1 MTRAPV
7 SRPVVAIVQKTLAHY
22 RVPFFEHLRRRLD
35 ERDITLRLTYGRPSN
50 ERARRN
56 DTRTLPWA
64 YEVENWTLRA
74 GRHELYWQP
83 CRHLL
88 RDADLVVVEQASKL
102 LLNYVLL
109 AWQAAGGPRLAFW
122 GHGRNLQA
130 HSASRVG
137 EALKAYTSRRVH
149 WWFAY
154 NALSQRIVEG
164 LGFPPDR
171 ITNVQNAIDTRRLRT
186 AYQSTSDEEVQRL
199 RASLG
204 LTGANVGLFVGGMYP
219 EKRLGFLLEACR
231 HVRATVPDFEM
242 LWVGAGPDASRVR
255 DACAATEWMHYVG
268 PKFDT
273 DRVPYFKLASVFLM
287 PGLVGLAILD
297 AFSMETPLVTTDLPY
312 HSPEIDY
319 LIPDENGVLV
329 PEAASPRA
337 YAGAVVALLQD
348 DERRHRLIE
357 AGRTAST
364 RYTVDDMA
372 RRFAE
377 GLQQA
382 LPPHAP
388 AHPSPSAL
396 S

>member
-1 MTRAPV
+1 MTRSPFPG
-7 SRPVVAIVQKTLAHY
+7 PVVAVVQKTLAHY

-35 ERDITLRLTYGRPSN
+35 ERGITLRLIYGRPAD
-50 ERARRN
+50 ERALRD
-56 DTRTLPWA
+56 DTRSLPWA
-64 YEVENWTLRA
+64 HEIENRILHA

-83 CRHLL
+83 CRALL
-88 RDADLVVVEQASKL
+88 RDADLVVVEQASRL

-154 NALSQRIVEG
+154 NALSQRIVER

-171 ITNVQNAIDTRRLRT
+171 ITNVQNAIDT
-186 AYQSTSDEEVQRL
+186 QRL
-199 RASLG
+199 RAAYRSTSAEEVERLRRSLG

-219 EKRLGFLLEACR
+219 EKRLGFLLTACR
-231 HVRATVPDFEM
+231 HVRAAVPDFEM
-242 LWVGAGPDASRVR
+242 LWVGAGPEAPRVR
-255 DACAATEWMHYVG
+255 DACAAAEWMHYVG

-297 AFSMETPLVTTDLPY
+297 AFSMETPIVTTDLPY

-329 PEAASPRA
+329 PEAAAPQA
-337 YAGAVVALLQD
+337 YADAVTALLQD
-348 DERRHRLIE
+348 DERRHRLVE

-364 RYTVDDMA
+364 RYTVDEMA
-372 RRFAE
+372 RRFA
-377 GLQQA
+377 GGIQQA
-382 LPPHAP
+382 LPRHAP
-388 AHPSPSAL
+388 SRLSPSSL
-396 S
+396 L